1 MKVRM
6 LEELVSRID
15 EHVHRHL
22 ERHEVR
28 YLQFAF
34 RWMNNLLTRE
44 LPLRCA
50 VRLWDTYQ
58 LDPSTAPR
66 GPASPPG
73 SARSPYVLHPR
84 HVLPAWI
91 RGHPPA
97 LGTHLSS
104 CPLDVCTWMPTGVFS
119 RACGQNRVAISH
131 RDTASRGLP
140 AHRPPLGP
148 GVSSHRAVDRYW
160 SVACQ
165 EPGAQQE
172 AEPEGFSRFHLYVC
186 AAFLLSWRKEILEEG
201 DFQELLLFLQNLPTA
216 HWGDG
221 DVSLLLAEAYR
232 LKFAFADAPSH
243 YKK

>member
-58 LDPSTAPR
+58 
-66 GPASPPG
+66 
-73 SARSPYVLHPR
+73 
-84 HVLPAWI
+84 
-91 RGHPPA
+91 
-97 LGTHLSS
+97 
-104 CPLDVCTWMPTGVFS
+104 
-119 RACGQNRVAISH
+119 
-131 RDTASRGLP
+131 
-140 AHRPPLGP
+140 
-148 GVSSHRAVDRYW
+148 
-160 SVACQ
+160 
-165 EPGAQQE
+165 